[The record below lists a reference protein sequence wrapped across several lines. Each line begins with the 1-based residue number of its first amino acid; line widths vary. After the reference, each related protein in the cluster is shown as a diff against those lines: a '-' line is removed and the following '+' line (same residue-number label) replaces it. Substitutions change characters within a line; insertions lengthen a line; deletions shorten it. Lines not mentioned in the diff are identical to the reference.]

1 MRKLFKGGDYSK
13 KETIRGSTVCN
24 KIKQMIKAKGYIIS
38 NRKKSETV
46 KSLALRLVWQLYDLL
61 TFHCKVKMFYIH
73 TPILKKEKKLLPKY
87 VQIGLIY

>member
-1 MRKLFKGGDYSK
+1 MY
-13 KETIRGSTVCN
+13 
-24 KIKQMIKAKGYIIS
+24 KIKQMIKAKGYNIS